1 MSKFNFIQIERGYNN
16 YGTPDRYRAVWIKG
30 EHENAVFNVTETRE
44 LKDLI
49 KHVRKDWPAVEEYYV
64 RVYHEEAAT
73 VQMAIKFAKTVP
85 ALVKRIEAVINC

>member
-1 MSKFNFIQIERGYNN
+1 MSKFNFIQIERGYNA
-16 YGTPDRYRAVWIKG
+16 YGTPDRYRAIWIKG
-30 EHENAVFNVTETRE
+30 ETEDSVFNVAETRH

-49 KHVRKDWPAVEEYYV
+49 KHVRKDWPVVEEYYV

>member
-16 YGTPDRYRAVWIKG
+16 YGTPDRYRAIWIKG

-64 RVYHEEAAT
+64 RVYHEKAAT

>member
-16 YGTPDRYRAVWIKG
+16 YGTPDRYRAIWIKG
-30 EHENAVFNVTETRE
+30 EHEHAVFNVAETRE

-64 RVYHEEAAT
+64 RVYHEEAPTET
-73 VQMAIKFAKTVP
+73 VPVKFAKTAS
-85 ALVKRIEAVINC
+85 ALTKRIEAVINC